1 MKKLIGVAI
10 IVSVLFVLS
19 GCGEKGASTEEM
31 AGTKD
36 AGKTE
41 NARGETTA
49 KPKGEGSMPPV
60 TSGPEMDDLKK

>member
-10 IVSVLFVLS
+10 IASVLFVLS

-41 NARGETTA
+41 NARGEIGRA
-49 KPKGEGSMPPV
+49 HV
-60 TSGPEMDDLKK
+60 